1 VSDRPRDGL
10 LLVDKPTGPTSHDIV
25 NRVRRASGVRR
36 VGHAG
41 TLDPLASGL
50 LPLVIGRATRL
61 VRFLPAAPKTYTGR
75 LQLGRT
81 TTTDD
86 ILGEPLT
93 EHEGHLPTPDRVL
106 AAARDL
112 QGRQSQTPPAFSA
125 RRIAGRR
132 LYELARQGVAV
143 EAAATDVEVHRFELI
158 PTDETGVYEFT
169 AEVSSGTYI
178 RALARDLGQALGC
191 GGLLAALQRLRIGP
205 MRLEDAHPLPPGHPD
220 EAWFFEALVPLEQMP
235 LSPPPLSLAGADD
248 ARRFGLGNCVPVVGD
263 DVPQGQVRVL
273 HPDGRLLGIGEAQG
287 HEVHPRVVVDPG
299 DAPSLSTE
307 G

>member
-25 NRVRRASGVRR
+25 NRIRRASGVRR

-61 VRFLPAAPKTYTGR
+61 VRFLPASPKTYTGR

-81 TTTDD
+81 TSTDD
-86 ILGEPLT
+86 ILGDPLT
-93 EHEGHLPTPDRVL
+93 EHEGRLPAPDRVL

-112 QGRQSQTPPAFSA
+112 EGLQSQVPPAFSA

-143 EAAATDVEVHRFELI
+143 EPAATDVEVHRFELI
-158 PTDETGVYEFT
+158 PTDETGIYGFT

-178 RALARDLGQALGC
+178 RALARDLGRALGC
-191 GGLLAALQRLRIGP
+191 GGLLAALQRTRIGP
-205 MRLEDAHPLPPGHPD
+205 MRLADAHPLPPDHPD
-220 EAWFFEALVPLEQMP
+220 EAWFFEALMPLARMP
-235 LSPPPLSLAGADD
+235 LSPPPLCLAGDDD
-248 ARRFGLGNCVPVVGD
+248 ARRFGQGKCVPVAGD

-273 HPDGRLLGIGEAQG
+273 HPDGRLLGIGEALGQ
-287 HEVHPRVVVDPG
+287 EVHPRVVVDPG
-299 DAPSLSTE
+299 EPPPGADAT
-307 G
+307 